1 MPTGSTAHDYTPL
14 NGTRDRFYF
23 LYSALVD
30 EGVIDP
36 GGLYGPAQRDRQRLA
51 WRRMKG
57 CRARH
62 GNGVRGRQ
70 GFRDGRDARTMRAS
84 GGEAT

>member
-51 WRRMKG
+51 WRRMKDAV
-57 CRARH
+57 RAMETAY
-62 GNGVRGRQ
+62 GG
-70 GFRDGRDARTMRAS
+70 GRDFAMDRKRVQ
-84 GGEAT
+84 